1 MPRGRV
7 LLLVSGG
14 IAAYKA
20 CSLTRLLRQAGFAVK
35 VAMTAAAQRFVT
47 PMTFQVLSENPV
59 ATDLWGEGQSHALD
73 HIEYARWADVA
84 VIAPATANCLA
95 KLAHGIA
102 DDIVSTLL
110 LAHPGPVIAAPAMND
125 NMWAHPATQQNLD
138 TLRLRGVHLIEPG
151 EGWLACGVESKGRLA
166 DPEDIVALVERVA
179 RGVDPDGPFWRGKR
193 VIVTAG
199 PTREAVDAIRFLSNR
214 STGTMGCA
222 LAARLALLGA
232 EVTLVA
238 GPGSASVPAEVGTL
252 VTVTSAAEMAAAVAT
267 ALDAGA
273 DWLFMAAAVAD
284 YAPRETAP
292 GKVKKEQQGD
302 TWQLELVRTPDILR
316 DVVAPRRR
324 GLRVVGFALET
335 EQLLERAAA
344 KRAAKGMD
352 WIVANDPTAAGGSF
366 GDAPH
371 SVHLLGPDGE
381 IWHNAEPLG
390 KPALAA
396 ALLRAAGRVPRG
408 RRTVSDELRTLPGRP
423 GPLSRSAARGGV
435 DLLPRG

>member
-1 MPRGRV
+1 VPRGNV

-20 CSLTRLLRQAGFAVK
+20 CYLTRLLRQAGFAVK

-73 HIEYARWADVA
+73 HIEYARWADLA
-84 VIAPATANCLA
+84 VIAPATANLLA
-95 KLAHGIA
+95 KLTHGIA

-125 NMWAHPATQQNLD
+125 NMWAHPATRQNLD

-166 DPEDIVALVERVA
+166 EPEDIVAEVERVLDVA
-179 RGVDPDGPFWRGKR
+179 DPSRPFWRGQR
-193 VIVTAG
+193 VVVTAG

-214 STGTMGCA
+214 STGTMGTA
-222 LAARLALLGA
+222 LAARLAQLGA
-232 EVTLVA
+232 QVTLVA
-238 GPGSASVPAEVGTL
+238 GPGSAPAPDGLASVRG
-252 VTVTSAAEMAAAVAT
+252 VTTAGEMAAAVAA

-284 YAPRETAP
+284 YTPREAAP

-302 TWQLELVRTPDILR
+302 VWRLELVRTADILR
-316 DVVAPRRR
+316 DVVAPRRQ

-335 EQLLERAAA
+335 DQLLERAQA
-344 KRAAKGMD
+344 KREAKQMD
-352 WIVANDPTAAGGSF
+352 WIVANDPTAEGGAF

-371 SVHLLGPDGE
+371 RVHLVGPGGPVWSNDL
-381 IWHNAEPLG
+381 PLG
-390 KPALAA
+390 KAELAA
-396 ALLRAAGRVPRG
+396 ELLRRLAMVEGT
-408 RRTVSDELRTLPGRP
+408 TV
-423 GPLSRSAARGGV
+423 
-435 DLLPRG
+435 

>member
-1 MPRGRV
+1 MPRGNV

-20 CSLTRLLRQAGFAVK
+20 CFLTRLLRQAGFSVK

-84 VIAPATANCLA
+84 VIAPATANLLA
-95 KLAHGIA
+95 KLTHGIA

-125 NMWAHPATQQNLD
+125 NMWAHPATRQNLD

-166 DPEDIVALVERVA
+166 EPEDIVAEVEQVLDDA
-179 RGVDPDGPFWRGKR
+179 DPSRPFWRGRR
-193 VIVTAG
+193 VVITAG
-199 PTREAVDAIRFLSNR
+199 PTRESVDAIRFLSNR
-214 STGTMGCA
+214 STGTMGTA
-222 LAARLALLGA
+222 LAARLAQLGA
-232 EVTLVA
+232 HVVLVA
-238 GPGSASVPAEVGTL
+238 GPGTAVAPEGLARL
-252 VTVTSAAEMAAAVAT
+252 HDVTTAAEMASAVAD

-284 YAPRETAP
+284 YRPREVAP
-292 GKVKKEQQGD
+292 GKLKKEQQGD
-302 TWQLELVRTPDILR
+302 AWHLELVRTADILR
-316 DVVAPRRR
+316 DVVAPRRG

-335 EQLLERAAA
+335 SDLLARARA
-344 KRAAKGMD
+344 KREAKGMD
-352 WIVANDPTAAGGSF
+352 WVVANDPTDAGGAF

-371 SVHLLGPDGE
+371 RVHLVGAGGPVWSNDR
-381 IWHNAEPLG
+381 PLG
-390 KPALAA
+390 KAELAA
-396 ALLRAAGRVPRG
+396 ELLRCLAAIEGARV
-408 RRTVSDELRTLPGRP
+408 
-423 GPLSRSAARGGV
+423 
-435 DLLPRG
+435 